1 MKMGTLRTSVKHKD
15 SKSLNRRAQHN
26 MNGQNPDELNLSETQ
41 IGLQE
46 GHFDAK
52 LSEDST

>member
-1 MKMGTLRTSVKHKD
+1 MKMGTLRTSIKHKD

-26 MNGQNPDELNLSETQ
+26 MNGQNPHELNLSETQ